1 MSQLIYKKY
10 VSLKTEGLEAH
21 RKNKI
26 TIMKRDFMIE
36 LEPDELEEI
45 NHLTNERDIDYLC
58 RKIILQRLSDK
69 QFLEKILNK

>member
-1 MSQLIYKKY
+1 MSRLIYKEY

-21 RKNKI
+21 RRNKI

-45 NHLTNERDIDYLC
+45 NHLMSERDIDYLC
-58 RKIILQRLSDK
+58 GKIIQKRLNDEE
-69 QFLEKILNK
+69 FLEKLLNK